1 MTENV
6 VADDPPKVLQ
16 LRLVVTAEDLDAA
29 LAFYRDT
36 LGLSE
41 RLAVDGPDGARVVIL
56 DAGHATLE
64 LVNSAQRRY
73 IDDVE
78 VGRQVSR
85 QVRVAFEVE
94 DSAATTEVLTEAGAE
109 LLAAPVETPGAL
121 STPDSR
127 LRPVSRSRSSRSWTL
142 PRLSRDDRSVISRS
156 KPGKRGGRRRGRKS
170 ALWRR
175 VEL

>member
-1 MTENV
+1 MTDNV
-6 VADDPPKVLQ
+6 VADDAPKVLQ

-36 LGLSE
+36 LGLTE
-41 RLAVDGPDGARVVIL
+41 RLAADGPDGARVVIL
-56 DAGHATLE
+56 DAGQATLE
-64 LVNSAQRRY
+64 LINSAQRRY

-109 LLAAPVETPGAL
+109 LLAAPVETPWRTL
-121 STPDSR
+121 NSR
-127 LRPVSRSRSSRSWTL
+127 LEAPAGLQITIFQELDPPEAV
-142 PRLSRDDRSVISRS
+142 
-156 KPGKRGGRRRGRKS
+156 PG
-170 ALWRR
+170 
-175 VEL
+175 

>member
-1 MTENV
+1 MTAEPF
-6 VADDPPKVLQ
+6 ADDAPKVLQ

-56 DAGHATLE
+56 DAGRATLE
-64 LVNSAQRRY
+64 LINSAQRRY

-94 DSAATTEVLTEAGAE
+94 DSASATEELTEAGAE
-109 LLAAPVETPGAL
+109 LLAAPVETPWR
-121 STPDSR
+121 TVNSR
-127 LRPVSRSRSSRSWTL
+127 LEAPAGLQITIFQEL
-142 PRLSRDDRSVISRS
+142 GTPEAA
-156 KPGKRGGRRRGRKS
+156 PGYPPGID
-170 ALWRR
+170 
-175 VEL
+175 

>member
-1 MTENV
+1 MTDNV
-6 VADDPPKVLQ
+6 VADDAPKVLQ

-36 LGLSE
+36 LGLSQL
-41 RLAVDGPDGARVVIL
+41 LAVDGPDGARVVIL
-56 DAGHATLE
+56 DAGQATLE
-64 LVNSAQRRY
+64 LINSAQRRY

-109 LLAAPVETPGAL
+109 LLAAPVETPWRTL
-121 STPDSR
+121 NSR
-127 LRPVSRSRSSRSWTL
+127 LEAPAGIQITIFQELDAPEAV
-142 PRLSRDDRSVISRS
+142 
-156 KPGKRGGRRRGRKS
+156 PG
-170 ALWRR
+170 
-175 VEL
+175 